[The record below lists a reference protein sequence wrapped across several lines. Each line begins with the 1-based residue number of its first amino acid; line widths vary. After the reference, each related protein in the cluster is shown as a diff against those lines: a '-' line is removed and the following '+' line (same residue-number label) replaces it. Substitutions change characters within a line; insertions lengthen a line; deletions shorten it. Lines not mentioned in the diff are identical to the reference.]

1 MEKIIL
7 RGHPQDSEK
16 NFPCVG
22 KTKMWSS
29 MLAKR
34 FASAKNSGRDYGFKT
49 ILENR
54 IMPKKNK
61 KYPSTF
67 ASIQILVYCET
78 RTREFL
84 LYSVLLLQ
92 KAPTKNGVRSL
103 RLRKLHPK
111 RTLHPIIDIVQKL

>member
-54 IMPKKNK
+54 IMPKKTKNI
-61 KYPSTF
+61 P
-67 ASIQILVYCET
+67 Q
-78 RTREFL
+78 
-84 LYSVLLLQ
+84 LLQ
-92 KAPTKNGVRSL
+92 AYKFWFIARHEPANSCYIRFFYYK
-103 RLRKLHPK
+103 K
-111 RTLHPIIDIVQKL
+111 RPLKMVSGHYA